1 MEIVCLKSLLYIL
14 NYLPSINWD
23 VKQPMEK
30 GTQKIEE
37 YLKNILKFYG
47 YPLKEK
53 QRFSK
58 KKIEN

>member
-1 MEIVCLKSLLYIL
+1 
-14 NYLPSINWD
+14 
-23 VKQPMEK
+23 MEK